1 MAASPFR
8 SFLPAERRE
17 AAETLI
23 RQREQG
29 LKVLEAQWR
38 REGKASRQR
47 FLLTRM
53 QATRNSVV
61 SWQDYIA
68 QGCPRI
74 PNATTRV

>member
-1 MAASPFR
+1 VSSPFR
-8 SFLPAERRE
+8 SFLLAERQS

-23 RQREQG
+23 RQREKG

-38 REGKASRQR
+38 TESKASRQR
-47 FLLTRM
+47 FLMTRM
-53 QATRNSVV
+53 QATRNSIV

-68 QGCPRI
+68 QGCPRV

>member
-1 MAASPFR
+1 VSSPFR
-8 SFLPAERRE
+8 SFLLAERQS

-23 RQREQG
+23 EQREQG

-38 REGKASRQR
+38 TESKAARQR

-53 QATRNSVV
+53 QATRNSIV

-68 QGCPRI
+68 EGCPRV
-74 PNATTRV
+74 PNATTQV

>member
-1 MAASPFR
+1 MSSPFR
-8 SFLPAERRE
+8 SFLLAERQE
-17 AAETLI
+17 AAEELI

-38 REGKASRQR
+38 TERKTARQR

-53 QATRNSVV
+53 QATRNSIV

-68 QGCPRI
+68 EGCPRV
-74 PNATTRV
+74 PNATTQV

>member
-1 MAASPFR
+1 MSPFR
-8 SFLPAERRE
+8 SFLLAERQD
-17 AAETLI
+17 AAKKLI

-38 REGKASRQR
+38 GERKISRQR

-53 QATRNSVV
+53 QATRNSIV

-68 QGCPRI
+68 QGCPRV